1 MVELELT
8 GYFSF
13 HRLRVTQKTS
23 QTITHQKWPH
33 KTASIYVKP
42 AFLFPNLSLL
52 VPTAEGLP
60 LLKKELR
67 ARWCHQYFISKSC
80 KSPCPVALTSITNWF
95 GEEKEFM
102 KMPLDSKTLHG
113 KNTRVMIDQPYREN
127 CLR

>member
-1 MVELELT
+1 MVELELM

-60 LLKKELR
+60 LLKKGAES
-67 ARWCHQYFISKSC
+67 QMVS
-80 KSPCPVALTSITNWF
+80 SIF
-95 GEEKEFM
+95 HIQK
-102 KMPLDSKTLHG
+102 L
-113 KNTRVMIDQPYREN
+113 
-127 CLR
+127 